1 MNGWKV
7 YQEPIY
13 VSDRCIKIQIVSTS
27 KYLWFHFMFGA
38 QCNDTGVWRGF
49 SPVKYTSYPKSW

>member
-38 QCNDTGVWRGF
+38 QCNDTGVCRDF
-49 SPVKYTSYPKSW
+49 SPVKYTS